1 MLARPAMLAQCGF
14 QLFVALAGIFNS
26 QLLVLQALLKNA
38 RETHN
43 TFSEVAW
50 LQAQSGKVNNKLCKG

>member
-1 MLARPAMLAQCGF
+1 MQAIQMVE
-14 QLFVALAGIFNS
+14 VALEAEPDNQKVLNS
-26 QLLVLQALLKNA
+26 QLVVLEALLKNA

-50 LQAQSGKVNNKLCKG
+50 LQAEIGKVNNKLGNG